1 MRAYTNTRKQTH
13 THTRTDRESER
24 ETETLKLNL
33 KDTKQRERVLRQQ
46 EEMRNESKTK
56 WNEIH
61 RNVAEQKRNGTEENA
76 T

>member
-1 MRAYTNTRKQTH
+1 MRAHTNTRKHANTQR
-13 THTRTDRESER
+13 HTRAQIESDR

-56 WNEIH
+56 
-61 RNVAEQKRNGTEENA
+61 
-76 T
+76 

>member
-1 MRAYTNTRKQTH
+1 MRAYTNTRKQTR

-56 WNEIH
+56 
-61 RNVAEQKRNGTEENA
+61 
-76 T
+76 